1 MCLATQL
8 CSILLEPMDCSP
20 PGSSVY
26 ADSPGK
32 NTWVDCHALLQ
43 GIFPTQESNPG
54 LSHCWQ
60 ILYHLSYQGS
70 PDFLLVLILKANKH
84 LA

>member
-8 CSILLEPMDCSP
+8 CSILCDPMHCSL

-26 ADSPGK
+26 GDSPGK
-32 NTWVDCHALLQ
+32 NTGMDCHALLQ

-54 LSHCWQ
+54 LSHCWR
-60 ILYHLSYQGS
+60 ILYFLSNQGS
-70 PDFLLVLILKANKH
+70 PDFLLVLILKANKD